1 MVDIVPVTANSE
13 VENVRNEASR
23 LVSKLNE
30 PGSAAPLAESRAL
43 AVQGVKNSAKAV
55 ERLATT
61 DEQLDALTQQYMAA
75 RQVEAEAQQK
85 QEPLNT
91 KAMEANLQKK
101 SANLE
106 AYRPLAEE
114 NLKSIEAM
122 QSTRKVLETRRAKL
136 AGELDG
142 VDQNG
147 KKLPGIVRLFNAVFR
162 SDIEAAH
169 NQALTSQLAVEQT
182 LGAKI
187 GNTANLLSLEL
198 SANQMQSKEELAV
211 EQRSLATQEAIR
223 MSLIDVNRI
232 KDSIEMLG
240 KLHGWKKETA
250 AAYLEQARA
259 NGGLYS
265 NDLNSVMVL
274 TAQQNANLAAKQY
287 ADYNEYLAAVRRSG
301 SSLLATGQVNDNGLM
316 QFAKDT
322 WEGRGANQWIAMYG
336 ARGASMANQLNFGV
350 GQMAAMNKAGIPFS
364 KQAKAAAENPYDPFA
379 NQTAA
384 EAAKLLRLPAVQAKV
399 QTGTAETLLG
409 PGKTW
414 KDVEVAMKDQ
424 ILDRDTVYKAMQAE
438 QYKQLDITTAPDQI
452 GPTLWTGAVSDGGF
466 NISPGDIDTS
476 GLSPETAA
484 LVKKSIPDSL
494 LKTTANQ
501 EQFDA
506 GLQEMVTNLLT
517 LAEESKDRVK
527 FLQEVSEKMPTIIQR
542 KADVFGLGEYPAATG
557 RKTGVV
563 TPTVKIKV
571 GSAEATINPAT
582 PLGWQRLMQLA
593 QLRRSTRGI
602 QSTLST
608 TLGQAIPLTQFGIHS
623 DFARD
628 QLIKLQTGQTP
639 TQVTNP

>member
-169 NQALTSQLAVEQT
+169 NQALASQLAVEQT
-182 LGAKI
+182 LAAKI

-223 MSLIDVNRI
+223 MSLIDVNRT

-250 AAYLEQARA
+250 AAYLEQARV

-274 TAQQNANLAAKQY
+274 TAQQNASLAAKQY
-287 ADYNEYLAAVRRSG
+287 ADYNEYLTAWTKASDPLV
-301 SSLLATGQVNDNGLM
+301 ATGQLTRAGQILG
-316 QFAKDT
+316 AKDT
-322 WEGRGANQWIAMYG
+322 WEGRGVNQWIAMTG
-336 ARGASMANQLNFGV
+336 ARGATYMNQILFNMNQLT
-350 GQMAAMNKAGIPFS
+350 ALNKAGIPFS
-364 KQAKAAAENPYDPFA
+364 KIAQEAIRNPYDPGA
-379 NQTAA
+379 RAA
-384 EAAKLLRLPAVQAKV
+384 ADDAAKLLRMPAVQAKV

-414 KDVEVAMKDQ
+414 KDVEAAMKDQ
-424 ILDRDTVYKAMQAE
+424 VLDRDTVYKAMQAE
-438 QYKQLDITTAPDQI
+438 QYKQLDIITAPDQI
-452 GPTLWTGAVSDGGF
+452 GPTLWTGAVSGKY
-466 NISPGDIDTS
+466 NLSPDDINTS

-484 LVKKSIPDSL
+484 LVKKAIPDSL
-494 LKTTANQ
+494 LKAPADQ
-501 EQFDA
+501 AHFDS
-506 GLQEMVTNLLT
+506 GMQEMVNNLLT
-517 LAEESKDRVK
+517 LADESKDRVK
-527 FLQEVSEKMPTIIQR
+527 FLQEVSEKMPSVLQR